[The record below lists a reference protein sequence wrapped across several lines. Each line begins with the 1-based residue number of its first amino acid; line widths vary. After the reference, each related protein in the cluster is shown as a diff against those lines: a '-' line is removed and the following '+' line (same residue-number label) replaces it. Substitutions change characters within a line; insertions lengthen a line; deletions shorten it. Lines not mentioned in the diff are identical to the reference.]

1 MEEGGGDFVVLG
13 PVELEE
19 AHAAA
24 VGCGDRFD
32 RAARGCAED
41 VGQPDF
47 LGDFGDADFFVRV
60 EDALD
65 ADGGD
70 EEGGGERVSEEG
82 GAQVA
87 VSGRAEHPG
96 DQFPLSEG

>member
-1 MEEGGGDFVVLG
+1 MEERGGNFVVLG

-24 VGCGDRFD
+24 VGRRDGFD
-32 RAARGCAED
+32 CATRGCAED
-41 VGQPDF
+41 VRQPDF
-47 LGDFGDADFFVRV
+47 LGDFGDAEFFVGV

-70 EEGGGERVSEEG
+70 EERGGEGVPEEG